1 MRPLLEYPEFIN
13 PLLKTG
19 MRHMPFVGPI
29 TDNYQLTELS
39 PSLLIIDPNG
49 GDKDLRLPLATD
61 ETVKGMMFWIFNNA
75 DADGEAIVVKNT
87 GETETVLTI
96 ARGDMGLVWNTGEGA
111 VTSWA
116 GTILQASL
124 DNGSAAVAVG
134 GTALTLTKAQ
144 HRDKTILLDHTA
156 AASTVTLP
164 AATGS
169 GARIRFRVTAVN
181 TNNHLIKV
189 PDASHTLKGVIVSL
203 DNDANAA
210 TAYAGTGTDDTITLN
225 GTTTGGQIGD
235 IIEVEDIATN
245 VWGVSGMVLVP
256 AGSNVADM
264 FSATV

>member
-1 MRPLLEYPEFIN
+1 MRSLLEYPELIN
-13 PLLKTG
+13 PLFKTAQ
-19 MRHMPFVGPI
+19 RHMPFVGPI

-39 PSLLIIDPNG
+39 PSLLIMDPNG
-49 GDKDLRLPLATD
+49 ADKDLRLPLATD
-61 ETVKGMMFWIFNNA
+61 ETVKGMFFWIYNNA
-75 DADGEAIVVKNT
+75 DGNGEAIVVKNT
-87 GETETVLTI
+87 GETETVVTV
-96 ARGDMGLVWNTGEGA
+96 ARGDLALVFNTGEGA

-116 GTILQASL
+116 GAIIRASA
-124 DNGSAAVAVG
+124 DNGFQAVAVG

-144 HRDKTILLDHTA
+144 HNGKTILLDHTA

-210 TAYAGTGTDDTITLN
+210 TAYSGTGTDDTITLN

-235 IIEVEDIATN
+235 MIEVEDIAAN
-245 VWGVSGMVLVP
+245 VWGVHGMVLVP